1 MQADGSGS
9 QLGPIL
15 PPRDTGQ
22 RLETF
27 LAVVTGSGG
36 GGAGVLLAFSGWRPG
51 TLLNVLLCTSQP
63 PSTHT
68 KNHPT
73 QNVTV
78 LKLRNLGLEKSL
90 RLAVPQFFNS

>member
-1 MQADGSGS
+1 MQAYSSGS

-15 PPRDTGQ
+15 PLRDTGQ

-27 LAVVTGSGG
+27 LAIVTGSGSG
-36 GGAGVLLAFSGWRPG
+36 GVGVLLAFSGWRPG

-63 PSTHT
+63 PPP

-73 QNVTV
+73 QNITV

-90 RLAVPQFFNS
+90 SLAVPQFFNS